1 MSLSMIEMVK
11 PMKTSPTQKLLLL
24 ILADCHNDRTGQC
37 NPSYRYLMQISGL
50 SNKAVAN
57 NLHALKSST
66 AIFFDSRNGAN
77 THYLLTPQRY
87 ICNDNSTSE
96 PVKQVHR
103 LDNQSG
109 EPSSQVA
116 NAQAVNLVPEAVNL
130 VPESSEP
137 SSHKPL
143 LTVEPEL
150 LATAETQSPEVIP
163 EIAKPRKR
171 KPRKEKP
178 TDPRHCQF
186 IEIFADCYIQ
196 AFGEKWVMNGGKD
209 AKSLSALL
217 RARPDLSS
225 ETWRE
230 ALEWCQETAAKP
242 FTRSIVG
249 HTGNLA
255 AFCSN
260 WSGIVAYAQTYTE
273 KK

>member
-1 MSLSMIEMVK
+1 MIEMVK

-66 AIFFDSRNGAN
+66 AIFYDSRNGAN

-103 LDNQSG
+103 LDNQSS

-116 NAQAVNLVPEAVNL
+116 NAQPVNLVPKAVNLVPKAVNL
-130 VPESSEP
+130 VHINRLTAEPES
-137 SSHKPL
+137 
-143 LTVEPEL
+143 
-150 LATAETQSPEVIP
+150 LAIAETQSLEVTP

-171 KPRKEKP
+171 RPRKEKE
-178 TDPRHCQF
+178 TDPRHCEF
-186 IEIFADCYIQ
+186 IAIFAEAYQ
-196 AFGEKWVMNGGKD
+196 SAFSKKWVMNGGKD
-209 AKSLSALL
+209 GIQLSKLLKSL
-217 RARPDLSS
+217 PES
-225 ETWRE
+225 ELDAKLWRE
-230 ALEWCQETAAKP
+230 ALEWCQDTAQKEGRYAPK
-242 FTRSIVG
+242 IIA
-249 HTGNLA
+249 TGNLA

-260 WSGIVAYAQTYTE
+260 WSSIVAYNHNYIE

>member
-1 MSLSMIEMVK
+1 
-11 PMKTSPTQKLLLL
+11 
-24 ILADCHNDRTGQC
+24 
-37 NPSYRYLMQISGL
+37 MQISGL

-103 LDNQSG
+103 LDNQSS

-116 NAQAVNLVPEAVNL
+116 NAQPVNLVPEAVNL

-137 SSHKPL
+137 SSHKPV

-150 LATAETQSPEVIP
+150 LATAETQSPKAIP

-171 KPRKEKP
+171 KPQKEKP
-178 TDPRHCQF
+178 TDPRHREF
-186 IEIFADCYIQ
+186 IEIFADCYFQ
-196 AFGEKWVMNGGKD
+196 AFDEKWVMNGGKD
-209 AKSLSALL
+209 AKSLSGLL
-217 RARPDLSS
+217 RALPDLDA
-225 ETWRE
+225 ETWRD
-230 ALEWCQETAAKP
+230 ALEWCQRIAAKP

-260 WSGIVAYAQTYTE
+260 WSGIVAYTQTYTE